1 MRGTASLQ
9 PHAKAPHT
17 FICGPRIGQ
26 WHASHV
32 QLPQG
37 CGPMGWDA
45 PQLLH
50 AFGKNGMG
58 AEKHHPWA
66 RPAPTTAMHYS
77 PSPPHLPLLSPPP
90 ATVPPAAV
98 ASATASAVATP
109 PLLLSSS
116 PPLLLSSS
124 PPPLSPSLLPLHA
137 VAAAV
142 AASPTAVVLLLLC
155 NARKAAAWQRRHQ
168 TRWQPGQAGLGCM
181 VWATMQ
187 MQGPNHCRGIT
198 AFMPA
203 MQMHSAQAG
212 HTYLSASCGEE
223 GGEAA

>member
-1 MRGTASLQ
+1 M
-9 PHAKAPHT
+9 
-17 FICGPRIGQ
+17 GQ
-26 WHASHV
+26 ACHRH
-32 QLPQG
+32 
-37 CGPMGWDA
+37 
-45 PQLLH
+45 
-50 AFGKNGMG
+50 
-58 AEKHHPWA
+58 
-66 RPAPTTAMHYS
+66 RHYS
-77 PSPPHLPLLSPPP
+77 PLPPHLPLLSPTP
-90 ATVPPAAV
+90 ATVTPAAV
-98 ASATASAVATP
+98 AGATASAVATP
-109 PLLLSSS
+109 PILLSSS

-198 AFMPA
+198 CCCCCCCIAYCRWWEEREWGWGGRGGKGQQEQNAPRA
-203 MQMHSAQAG
+203 KK
-212 HTYLSASCGEE
+212 CGR
-223 GGEAA
+223 APPRAVPRW